1 MLSRL
6 LLTTAIQFLA
16 HLLNT
21 QHDKTCT
28 AALAYPN
35 CSHHT
40 HQRFFLAHTLSILTL
55 RLLTDSLSTCCSVEL
70 LN

>member
-6 LLTTAIQFLA
+6 LLTTAVQFLA

-21 QHDKTCT
+21 QHDKTYT
-28 AALAYPN
+28 ATLAYPN

-40 HQRFFLAHTLSILTL
+40 LKILPCTYLVFIL